1 MRMKKISL
9 VLTILFLVFSVEIN
23 PSAYAME
30 LSSSKTMDKYEE
42 IGKEFLKEYYYSFD
56 MKQDM
61 NVSKYIKDENVLQYV
76 DLKHDIIKNRNV
88 RFFFLHYYD
97 RDKAASTQAAA
108 NQNEVIIPEIDLQK
122 IDDFFI
128 GSEPPHLIYADRD
141 KVIFETTGGVYVY
154 DMKGKSLL
162 RSFDTVSFASES
174 YSNVLRSAFATQDG
188 KQLIFI
194 FSKGPGYVA
203 AYRYSLEDKFMSE
216 LTGKEYA
223 EYLKKDLNTA
233 ISIPVM
239 NCTKNPQA
247 S

>member
-1 MRMKKISL
+1 MFVS
-9 VLTILFLVFSVEIN
+9 FSCII
-23 PSAYAME
+23 M
-30 LSSSKTMDKYEE
+30 
-42 IGKEFLKEYYYSFD
+42 IGTKP
-56 MKQDM
+56 
-61 NVSKYIKDENVLQYV
+61 LQP
-76 DLKHDIIKNRNV
+76 R
-88 RFFFLHYYD
+88 
-97 RDKAASTQAAA
+97 SAA